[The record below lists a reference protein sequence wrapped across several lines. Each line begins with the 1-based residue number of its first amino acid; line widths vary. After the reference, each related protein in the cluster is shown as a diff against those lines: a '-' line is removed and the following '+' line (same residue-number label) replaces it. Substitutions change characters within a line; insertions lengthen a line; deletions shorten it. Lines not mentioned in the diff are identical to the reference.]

1 MNKFINCRQKAIQW
15 LNSNREFYAG
25 ITILEESN
33 FKPGVVRKLRQ
44 DGPNHNASDVRL
56 YHLMMQLVNA
66 WSMSE
71 EQINDETDPVTGLR
85 ADSPVSVESLA
96 PESITR
102 RILNDSD
109 ERFRSPLIKEHVAL
123 YAKAIR
129 MREKYHVQLGLVPEE
144 NDERTIAQR
153 KHLIQMIDECTD
165 TMEHEWPIIKL
176 YVETGMV
183 DQSNK
188 PKVDAVEHKEAI
200 NDNHSLDD
208 LSSEELQ
215 KMVKNLRIRIVR
227 TKNMLLYQQ
236 NTKLDK
242 PNPMP
247 QSPSR
252 VKYEKRLEKL
262 NTELEQ
268 ALYAIAKRT

>member
-1 MNKFINCRQKAIQW
+1 MNKFINCRQKAIHW

-129 MREKYHVQLGLVPEE
+129 MRERYHVQLGLVPEE
-144 NDERTIAQR
+144 NDEKTMAQR
-153 KHLIQMIDECTD
+153 KRLIQMIDECTD

-183 DQSNK
+183 EQSNK
-188 PKVDAVEHKEAI
+188 PKVDAVEHQEAI
-200 NDNHSLDD
+200 NDNPSLDD

-236 NTKLDK
+236 NTKLEK

>member
-1 MNKFINCRQKAIQW
+1 MNKFINCRQKAIHW

-144 NDERTIAQR
+144 NDEKTMAQR

-183 DQSNK
+183 EQSNK

-200 NDNHSLDD
+200 NDNPSLDD

>member
-144 NDERTIAQR
+144 NDEKTMALR

-188 PKVDAVEHKEAI
+188 PKIDAVEHKEAI
-200 NDNHSLDD
+200 NGNPSLDD

>member
-144 NDERTIAQR
+144 NDEKTMAQR

-183 DQSNK
+183 EQSNK
-188 PKVDAVEHKEAI
+188 PKVDSVEHQEAI
-200 NDNHSLDD
+200 NDNPSLDD